1 MYCTHS
7 GNSNLS
13 AVKKNNLTKY
23 FIITVKDKLML
34 KKIYKALVL
43 SRIAS
48 AANETLRTLSDRQ
61 LDDMGLSRA
70 TFVSEIV
77 NSVRKDLD
85 NAEKNKS
92 RRQMI
97 AELINPN
104 LAGSV

>member
-1 MYCTHS
+1 M
-7 GNSNLS
+7 
-13 AVKKNNLTKY
+13 
-23 FIITVKDKLML
+23 IITVKDKFML

-48 AANETLRTLSDRQ
+48 AANETLRKLSDRQ

-85 NAEKNKS
+85 NAESNKS
-92 RRQMI
+92 RRQMV

>member
-1 MYCTHS
+1 M
-7 GNSNLS
+7 N
-13 AVKKNNLTKY
+13 
-23 FIITVKDKLML
+23 ITVKDKFML

-48 AANETLRTLSDRQ
+48 VANETLRTLSDRQ
-61 LDDMGLSRA
+61 LEDMGLSRA

-77 NSVRKDLD
+77 DSIRKDLD

-92 RRQMI
+92 RREMV

-104 LAGSV
+104 LVGSV

>member
-1 MYCTHS
+1 
-7 GNSNLS
+7 
-13 AVKKNNLTKY
+13 
-23 FIITVKDKLML
+23 ML
-34 KKIYKALVL
+34 KKIYTALLL
-43 SRIAS
+43 SRTAS
-48 AANETLRTLSDRQ
+48 AANDTLRTLSDRQ

-85 NAEKNKS
+85 NAESNKS
-92 RRQMI
+92 RRQMV

>member
-1 MYCTHS
+1 MT
-7 GNSNLS
+7 
-13 AVKKNNLTKY
+13 
-23 FIITVKDKLML
+23 ITVKDKFML

-77 NSVRKDLD
+77 DSVRKDLD

>member
-1 MYCTHS
+1 
-7 GNSNLS
+7 
-13 AVKKNNLTKY
+13 
-23 FIITVKDKLML
+23 ML

-70 TFVSEIV
+70 TFVNEIV
-77 NSVRKDLD
+77 NSVRKDLG
-85 NAEKNKS
+85 NSKNNKS

-97 AELINPN
+97 STIINPN
-104 LAGSV
+104 LVGSI

>member
-1 MYCTHS
+1 M
-7 GNSNLS
+7 
-13 AVKKNNLTKY
+13 
-23 FIITVKDKLML
+23 IITVKDKFML

-85 NAEKNKS
+85 NAESSKS
-92 RRQMI
+92 RRQMV

>member
-1 MYCTHS
+1 MT
-7 GNSNLS
+7 
-13 AVKKNNLTKY
+13 
-23 FIITVKDKLML
+23 ITVKDKFML

-43 SRIAS
+43 SRISS

-77 NSVRKDLD
+77 DSVRKDLD

>member
-1 MYCTHS
+1 M
-7 GNSNLS
+7 
-13 AVKKNNLTKY
+13 
-23 FIITVKDKLML
+23 IITVKDKFML

-85 NAEKNKS
+85 NAENNKS
-92 RRQMI
+92 RRQMV

>member
-1 MYCTHS
+1 
-7 GNSNLS
+7 
-13 AVKKNNLTKY
+13 
-23 FIITVKDKLML
+23 ML
-34 KKIYKALVL
+34 KKIYKALIL
-43 SRIAS
+43 SRTAS
-48 AANETLRTLSDRQ
+48 AANHTLRTLSDRQ

-77 NSVRKDLD
+77 DSVRKDLD

>member
-1 MYCTHS
+1 
-7 GNSNLS
+7 
-13 AVKKNNLTKY
+13 
-23 FIITVKDKLML
+23 ML

-70 TFVSEIV
+70 TFVNEIV
-77 NSVRKDLD
+77 DSVRKDLD